1 MGQSIE
7 TVTAYIET
15 VEPNWRIA
23 YQQVLDVVSQN
34 LPAGFELT
42 MQYGM
47 PTFVVPLS
55 VFPEGYLNRGDEP
68 LPFISL
74 GATKRHV
81 ALYHMGLMGNE
92 AVRSWFRE
100 AYQEQVSTKLNM
112 GKSCL
117 RFTNPK
123 RIPYELIGE
132 LVTKITL
139 EEWLQQYQHYQKKKK
154 NY

>member
-1 MGQSIE
+1 MAQSIE

-55 VFPEGYLNRGDEP
+55 VFPEAAAP
-68 LPFISL
+68 ATIS
-74 GATKRHV
+74 V
-81 ALYHMGLMGNE
+81 I
-92 AVRSWFRE
+92 SWVI
-100 AYQEQVSTKLNM
+100 A
-112 GKSCL
+112 
-117 RFTNPK
+117 P
-123 RIPYELIGE
+123 
-132 LVTKITL
+132 
-139 EEWLQQYQHYQKKKK
+139 
-154 NY
+154 

>member
-1 MGQSIE
+1 MAQSIE

-74 GATKRHV
+74 GATKKASSFISH
-81 ALYHMGLMGNE
+81 GIN
-92 AVRSWFRE
+92 
-100 AYQEQVSTKLNM
+100 
-112 GKSCL
+112 GK
-117 RFTNPK
+117 
-123 RIPYELIGE
+123 
-132 LVTKITL
+132 
-139 EEWLQQYQHYQKKKK
+139 
-154 NY
+154 

>member
-1 MGQSIE
+1 MAQSIE

-42 MQYGM
+42 MQYG
-47 PTFVVPLS
+47 
-55 VFPEGYLNRGDEP
+55 
-68 LPFISL
+68 I
-74 GATKRHV
+74 
-81 ALYHMGLMGNE
+81 MGNE
-92 AVRSWFRE
+92 AVRSWFQE